1 MFKHLFLFALLGV
14 ALSSCSDF
22 NSVKVKKTNF
32 KDEVLRTQNL
42 VFTFNKELLPDTGLI
57 NKWDTTQYIS
67 FEPKIP
73 GKFMWTGKSELT
85 FSPLGALLP
94 ASSYKATLNK
104 DLTKYSLT
112 KYSIDD
118 DPLLF
123 HTPLLAI
130 SSINSYWS
138 LSEELANQ
146 AEVRCQLNFNN
157 PVSPAKLRSLLKL
170 QVAGKEIPYRIITQN
185 DAESIEVA
193 FVYDPELPDNE
204 IKGEAI
210 ISKGLICQGG
220 NLATENLLK
229 SGFLI
234 PSKDKL
240 TITSTESGFDN
251 GKGFIDVFTSQPLIA
266 EGLNSFISTD
276 PAMNL
281 ETEVLTNGFR
291 IKGEFLGSQT
301 YTLNIKKGI
310 KSLFGRELE
319 DDYTSVISFAD
330 PLPNIS
336 FTEQNAIY
344 LSTKGERNLGVNI
357 VNVPKVKV
365 SIFKIFENNIQHY
378 MRQGKSWEYN
388 YDEATGDYNDYNT
401 WSFDE
406 NYGKPVM
413 TKEIQTRSLQKSGNI
428 SLLNL
433 DFAELN
439 FNDSYKGLYLVKVEA
454 SDRKYIQDAQLLSFS
469 DLGLIVKEGSTDVM
483 VFVNSFRDA
492 TPVKG
497 AKLDFISTNNQ
508 KVYSTVT
515 DNNGVAIFKNAKQVA
530 AGFTLSMVSVR
541 YENDFNFVLF
551 DKTRVET
558 SRFDVGG
565 KRMDNVNY
573 DVFIYGDR
581 DLYRPGDTAYINTIV
596 RTPRWEV
603 VKDIPIK
610 IKLLAPNGREY
621 LNQRFQLNASG
632 AAGTKF
638 FVPRQAMTGSYVIE
652 VYAAND
658 VLLASRKISVEEFVP
673 DRIKVTAKT
682 NKTVYLPAEAI
693 NLDLLAENLYGTPAG
708 GRRFETELR
717 LKRKQL
723 TSNAL
728 PDYSFN
734 IETKNM
740 PVLASIVQ
748 QGNTDA
754 EGKAACILQSAA
766 YNDIGLLEGKIF
778 TTVFDET
785 GRPVNRLNVVEIPT
799 QQVYFGIRNFD
810 TWLSTRKALNL
821 QFAAI
826 DRTGK
831 VLPGATA
838 KVVIINYKYETVIE
852 KQYGRYNY
860 VSQKKEKV
868 VFTRELNIKG
878 SGSVLPFIPLAS
890 GEYEVRIMAPGSENY
905 VSRTFYA
912 YGWGDTNFSSFEV
925 SREGE
930 VIITPDKCIYNPGEK
945 AKLLFKA
952 PFDGQLLVTIEQD
965 NVLSYKFLNLV
976 NKSASMELA
985 VTKDHL
991 PNIYI
996 DATAF
1001 RKSVDM
1007 SIPLTVAH
1015 GVVSLKVD
1023 DVSAKLNV
1031 AISAPEKSRSGIKQT
1046 FTIKTAPDAEV
1057 TIAVVDEGIL
1067 QITDYKT
1074 PDPFSWF
1081 YQKRALGVNSYD
1093 VYALLYPELKRSS
1106 SPAGGEAFDLSRR
1119 INPLTGDRVKLI
1131 SKWSGIRKANSSGE
1145 CSFSMDIPQFS
1156 GALRVMAVAYKGR
1169 QFGSAE
1175 KTMKV
1180 ADPVIIS
1187 MSLPRFLSPG
1197 DNCVVAVSMT
1207 NTTEKGGNANIQ
1219 LTVSGPATV
1228 AGKNSA
1234 STSLKTGAAEVALF
1248 TVNAD
1253 KGIGVATISATVNA
1267 LGQKFTQQ
1275 IDIPVRPA
1283 AGLIFITGTGSV
1295 TAGSVKTFN
1304 AASDLYP
1311 KGIKSALILSK
1322 SPAIEFAKNLDY
1334 LVRYPYGC
1342 LEQTVSTA
1350 FPQLYLADLTK
1361 LFPSA
1366 SGRNFYQ
1373 GGSPGSNVQ
1382 QAILKV
1388 ESMQLYNG
1396 GLSLWPGGGSADWW
1410 ASAYSA
1416 HFLFEAKAAGY
1427 EVNARVLNGILN
1439 FLTQKVKEREMET
1452 YFYFENGV
1460 RKSRNIPRREILYSA
1475 YVLALADKAP
1485 VSAMNYYKSMS
1496 KELSSE
1502 GRYLLASSFMLAGD
1516 VKSFRSVLPKAFG
1529 DEKAI
1534 CEFGGSYSSYLRDKS
1549 LALNS
1554 LLEADPNNPQVDELL
1569 KSISFEM
1576 KNARYYSTQET
1587 AFALLAIGKH
1597 ARKAMA
1603 SDISAD
1609 ISVDGKV
1616 AGKYNNKDLQLP
1628 LDISN
1633 KNVTLTTKGKGTLYY
1648 YYEISGIKLSP
1659 NTADEDKHLKV
1670 RRRFLDRNGNQISG
1684 NSFIQNDLVVVE
1696 ITAQSETGTNVENV
1710 AITDLLPACFE
1721 IENSRLVAERE
1732 MDFMKNRSTPEYT
1745 DIRDDRISFF
1755 TALNGTAKT
1764 FYYTIRAVSK
1774 GTFVIGAVSADAMYN
1789 GEYHSYS
1796 GSGKVIV
1803 K

>member
-1 MFKHLFLFALLGV
+1 MFKNLFLFALLGIIF
-14 ALSSCSDF
+14 SSCSDF
-22 NSVKVKKTNF
+22 NSLKVKKTNF
-32 KDEVLRTQNL
+32 DDEVSRAQNL
-42 VFTFNKELLPDTGLI
+42 VFIFNKELLPDTGLI
-57 NKWDTTQYIS
+57 NKWDTTQYLN
-67 FEPKIP
+67 FEPKIR

-85 FSPLGALLP
+85 FSPLGSMIP
-94 ASSYKATLNK
+94 ASGYKATLTR
-104 DLTKYSLT
+104 DLTKYSKI

-118 DPLLF
+118 DPILF
-123 HTPLLAI
+123 HTPFLAI
-130 SSINSYWS
+130 STINSFWA
-138 LSEELANQ
+138 LSEELSNQ
-146 AEVRCQLNFNN
+146 VEVRCQLNFNN
-157 PVSPAKLRSLLKL
+157 PVSPSKLKPLLKL
-170 QVAGKEIPYRIITQN
+170 RVDGKEMSYRIITQN
-185 DAESIEVA
+185 DADLIEVA
-193 FVYDPELPDNE
+193 FAYDGNSADNAV
-204 IKGEAI
+204 KGNIVIA
-210 ISKGLICQGG
+210 KGLVSAGG
-220 NLATENLLK
+220 NTASPDPIT

-240 TITSTESGFDN
+240 TITATESGFDN
-251 GKGFIDVFTSQPLIA
+251 GKGFIDVFTSQPVIA
-266 EGLNSFISTD
+266 EGLNGFVSTD
-276 PAMNL
+276 PVLNL
-281 ETEVLTNGFR
+281 ETELLTNGFR
-291 IKGEFLGSQT
+291 IKGGFLGSQT

-310 KSLFGRELE
+310 KSLFGREL
-319 DDYTSVISFAD
+319 DDDFTTVISFAD
-330 PLPNIS
+330 PLPGIS

-357 VNVPKVKV
+357 ISVQKVKV
-365 SIFKIFENNIQHY
+365 SVFKIFENNIQHY

-388 YDEATGDYNDYNT
+388 YDEESEEYNDYNT

-406 NYGKPVM
+406 NFGKPVM

-433 DFAELN
+433 DLNELN

-454 SDRKYIQDAQLLSFS
+454 SDRKYIQDVQLLSLS
-469 DLGLIVKEGSTDVM
+469 DLGLIVKEGSSDVM
-483 VFVNSFRDA
+483 VFVNSLRDA

-497 AKLDFISTNNQ
+497 AKLDFISSNNQ

-515 DNNGVAIFKNAKQVA
+515 DNNGVAIFKNAKQIA
-530 AGFTLSMVSVR
+530 AGFKLSMVSVR
-541 YENDFNFVLF
+541 YENDFNFLLF
-551 DKTRVET
+551 NKTRIET

-565 KRMDNVNY
+565 KRTDNVNY

-581 DLYRPGDTAYINTIV
+581 DLYRPGDTAHINTIV

-621 LNQRFQLNASG
+621 LNQRFQLNGSG
-632 AAGTKF
+632 AAETKF
-638 FVPRQAMTGSYVIE
+638 FIPRQAMTGTYMIE
-652 VYAAND
+652 VFAAND
-658 VLLASRKISVEEFVP
+658 VLLASRKISIEEFVP
-673 DRIKVTAKT
+673 DRIKVTTKT
-682 NKTVYLPAEAI
+682 NKAVYLPAEVI

-723 TSNAL
+723 NSKAL
-728 PDYSFN
+728 PEYSFN
-734 IETKNM
+734 LESKNM

-754 EGKAACILQSAA
+754 QGKASSILQSAA
-766 YNDIGLLEGKIF
+766 YRDIGLLEGKIF

-785 GRPVNRLNVVEIPT
+785 GRPVNRLNVIEIPT
-799 QQVYFGIRNFD
+799 QQVYFGIRYFD
-810 TWLSTRKALNL
+810 SWLSTRKTLNL
-821 QFAAI
+821 QFAAV

-831 VLPGATA
+831 VLPGAEA
-838 KVVIINYKYETVIE
+838 KIVIINYRYETVIE
-852 KQYGRYNY
+852 KQNGRYNY

-868 VFTRELNIKG
+868 VFDRVMNIKG
-878 SGSVLPFIPLAS
+878 SGTVLPFIPFES

-912 YGWGDTNFSSFEV
+912 YGWGDTDFSSFEV

-930 VIITPDKCIYNPGEK
+930 VIITPDKIVYGPGDK

-952 PFDGQLLVTIEQD
+952 PFDGQLLVAIEQN

-976 NKSASMELA
+976 NKSASMDLEI
-985 VTKDHL
+985 TKDHL

-1015 GVVSLKVD
+1015 GVISLKVD
-1023 DVSAKLNV
+1023 DASAKLNV
-1031 AISAPEKSRSGIKQT
+1031 AITAPEKSRSGIRQT
-1046 FTIKTAPDAEV
+1046 FTIKTAPDAEL

-1131 SKWSGIRKANSSGE
+1131 SKWSGIRKANASGE
-1145 CSFSMDIPQFS
+1145 CSLSIDIPQFS
-1156 GALRVMAVAYKGR
+1156 GALRIMAVAYKGR

-1197 DNCVVAVSMT
+1197 DQVTVAVSMT
-1207 NTTEKGGNANIQ
+1207 NSTEKACSASVQ
-1219 LTVSGPATV
+1219 LSASGPATV
-1228 AGKNSA
+1228 TGKSSA
-1234 STSLKTGAAEVALF
+1234 SASLKAGGEEVALF
-1248 TVNAD
+1248 SVNAD
-1253 KGIGVATISATVNA
+1253 NGIGVATITASVSA

-1275 IDIPVRPA
+1275 IDIPIRPA
-1283 AGLIFITGTGSV
+1283 GGLTFITGTGSV
-1295 TAGSVKTFN
+1295 AAGSAKTFKST
-1304 AASDLYP
+1304 SDLFP
-1311 KGIKSALILSK
+1311 EGLKSALILSK
-1322 SPAIEFAKNLDY
+1322 SPAVEFSKNLDY

-1350 FPQLYLADLTK
+1350 FPQLYLADIAK
-1361 LFPSA
+1361 LFPA
-1366 SGRNFYQ
+1366 VSGRNMYN
-1373 GGSPGSNVQ
+1373 GGSPGYNVQ

-1396 GLSLWPGGGSADWW
+1396 GLSLWLNGGSADWW
-1410 ASAYSA
+1410 ATAYTV
-1416 HFLFEAKAAGY
+1416 HFLIEAKQAGF
-1427 EVNARVLNGILN
+1427 EVNKKVLDGALK
-1439 FLTQKVKEREMET
+1439 FLMQKVKEREMET
-1452 YFYFENGV
+1452 YFYYENGV
-1460 RKSRNIPRREILYSA
+1460 RKSRNVPRREILYSA
-1475 YVLALADKAP
+1475 YVLTLADMAP
-1485 VSAMNYYKSMS
+1485 VSTLNYYKSMIS
-1496 KELSSE
+1496 ELSSE
-1502 GRYLLASSFMLAGD
+1502 GRYMLASAFMLAGD
-1516 VKSFRSVLPKAFG
+1516 VKSFRNVLPKSFG
-1529 DEKAI
+1529 NEKSI
-1534 CEFGGSYSSYLRDKS
+1534 NEFGGSYSSYLRDRS
-1549 LALNS
+1549 IALNA
-1554 LLEADPNNPQVDELL
+1554 LLEADPNNPQVNELL
-1569 KSISFEM
+1569 KSISVEM
-1576 KNARYYSTQET
+1576 KNARYCSTQET

-1597 ARKAMA
+1597 ARKAAA
-1603 SDISAD
+1603 SDISAQ
-1609 ISVDGKV
+1609 ISIDGKTV
-1616 AGKYNNKDLQLP
+1616 GTYNNKDMQLP
-1628 LDISN
+1628 VNINN
-1633 KNVTLTTKGKGTLYY
+1633 KSVTITSKGNGTLYY
-1648 YYEISGIKLSP
+1648 YYEISGIKLTP
-1659 NTADEDKHLKV
+1659 NIADDDSHLKV
-1670 RRRFLDRNGNQISG
+1670 RRRFLDRNGNTISG
-1684 NSFIQNDLVVVE
+1684 NTFNQNDLVVIE
-1696 ITAQSETGTNVENV
+1696 ITAQSETNTDIQNV

-1732 MDFMKNRSTPEYT
+1732 MGFMKNRSTPEYT

-1755 TALNGTAKT
+1755 TALSGTAKT
-1764 FYYTIRAVSK
+1764 FYYTVRVVSK

-1796 GSGKVIV
+1796 GSGKVSV

>member
-1 MFKHLFLFALLGV
+1 MFKKLFLFALLGV
-14 ALSSCSDF
+14 VFSSCSNF

-32 KDEVLRTQNL
+32 ENEVLRAQNL

-94 ASSYKATLNK
+94 ASDYKATLNT
-104 DLTKYSLT
+104 DLTKFSQA
-112 KYSIDD
+112 KYSVDD
-118 DPLLF
+118 EPVLF
-123 HTPLLAI
+123 HTPFLAI
-130 SSINSYWS
+130 SSINSFWS
-138 LSEELANQ
+138 LSEDMAMQ
-146 AEVRCQLNFNN
+146 VEVRCQVNFNN
-157 PVSPAKLRSLLKL
+157 PVSPSKLKPLLKL
-170 QVAGKEIPYRIITQN
+170 LVSGKEMPYRIITQN
-185 DAESIEVA
+185 DAEVIEVA
-193 FVYDPELPDNE
+193 FAYDSQSADKETKGEMIVAKGLACTGGNTVTKDE
-204 IKGEAI
+204 IK
-210 ISKGLICQGG
+210 SD
-220 NLATENLLK
+220 
-229 SGFLI
+229 FLI

-240 TITSTESGFDN
+240 TITNTESGFDN
-251 GKGFIDVFTSQPLIA
+251 GKGFIDVFTSQPIVA
-266 EGLNSFISTD
+266 EGLSRFISTD
-276 PAMNL
+276 PPLNI
-281 ETEVLTNGFR
+281 ETELLTNGFR

-301 YTLNIKKGI
+301 YTLKINKGV

-319 DDYTSVISFAD
+319 ADFVSAISFSD

-336 FTEQNAIY
+336 FTEKNAVY

-357 VNVPKVKV
+357 INVAKVKV
-365 SIFKIFENNIQHY
+365 SVFKIFENNIQHY
-378 MRQGKSWEYN
+378 MRQGKGWQYN
-388 YDEATGDYNDYNT
+388 YDEESEEYNDNST

-406 NYGKPVM
+406 NFGKPVM

-433 DFAELN
+433 DLNELN
-439 FNDSYKGLYLVKVEA
+439 FNDSYKGLYIVKVES
-454 SDRKYIQDAQLLSFS
+454 SDRKYIQDAQLLSLS
-469 DLGLIVKEGSTDVM
+469 DLGLIVKQGSSDVM
-483 VFVNSFRDA
+483 VFVNSLRDA

-497 AKLDFISTNNQ
+497 ARLDFVSSNNQ

-530 AGFTLSMVSVR
+530 AGFTLSMVSAR

-551 DKTRVET
+551 DKTHVET

-565 KRMDNVNY
+565 KRTDNINY

-581 DLYRPGDTAYINTIV
+581 DLYRPGDTAHINTIV

-603 VKDIPIK
+603 VNGLPVK

-621 LNQRFQLNASG
+621 MNQRYQLNASG
-632 AAGTKF
+632 AAESQF
-638 FVPRQAMTGSYVIE
+638 IIPRQAMTGTYVVE
-652 VYAAND
+652 VYAGND
-658 VLLASRKISVEEFVP
+658 VLLASRRISVEEFVP

-682 NKTVYLPAEAI
+682 NKSVYLPAEPVK
-693 NLDLLAENLYGTPAG
+693 LDLLAENLYGTLAA

-723 TSNAL
+723 TSKAL
-728 PDYSFN
+728 PEYSFN

-754 EGKAACILQSAA
+754 EGKASSVLQSAA
-766 YNDIGLLEGKIF
+766 YRDIGLLEGKIF

-799 QQVYFGIRNFD
+799 QQVYFGIRYFD
-810 TWLSTRKALNL
+810 SWLSTRKALNL
-821 QFAAI
+821 QFAAV

-831 VLPGATA
+831 VLTGAQA
-838 KVVIINYKYETVIE
+838 RIVIINYKYETVIE
-852 KQYGRYNY
+852 KQYSRYNY

-868 VFTRELNIKG
+868 VLDKEMNIKG
-878 SGSVLPFIPLAS
+878 SGTALPFVPVES

-912 YGWGDTNFSSFEV
+912 YGWGDTDFSSFEV

-930 VIITPDKCIYNPGEK
+930 VTITPDKTLYAPGDK
-945 AKLLFKA
+945 AKLLFKS
-952 PFDGQLLVTIEQD
+952 PFDGQLLVAIEQD

-976 NKSASMELA
+976 NKSASMELTI
-985 VTKDHL
+985 TKDHL

-1015 GVVSLKVD
+1015 GIVSLKVND
-1023 DVSAKLNV
+1023 ASAKLNV

-1046 FTIKTAPDAEV
+1046 FMVKTAPDAEV

-1131 SKWSGIRKANSSGE
+1131 SKWSGIRKASSAGE
-1145 CSFSMDIPQFS
+1145 CSFSIDIPQFS

-1187 MSLPRFLSPG
+1187 MSLPRFVSPG

-1207 NTTEKGGNANIQ
+1207 NTTDKSGNATVQ
-1219 LTVSGPATV
+1219 LSASSPATV
-1228 AGKNSA
+1228 ACKNSA
-1234 STSLKTGAAEVALF
+1234 SASLKPGAEQVALF
-1248 TVNAD
+1248 TINSD
-1253 KGIGVATISATVNA
+1253 KGIGVATITATVNA

-1275 IDIPVRPA
+1275 IELPVRPA
-1283 AGLIFITGTGSV
+1283 GGLTFITGSGLV
-1295 TAGSVKTFN
+1295 AAGSAKTFKTTG
-1304 AASDLYP
+1304 DLYP
-1311 KGIKSALILSK
+1311 KGVKSALILSK

-1350 FPQLYLADLTK
+1350 FPQLYLADITK
-1361 LFPSA
+1361 LFPSVA
-1366 SGRNFYQ
+1366 GRKYTQ
-1373 GGSPGSNVQ
+1373 GGSPGYNVQ

-1396 GLSLWPGGGSADWW
+1396 GLSLWPNGGSADWW
-1410 ASAYSA
+1410 ASAYA
-1416 HFLFEAKAAGY
+1416 THFLIEAKEAGY
-1427 EVNARVLNGILN
+1427 EVNKKVLDGVLR

-1460 RKSRNIPRREILYSA
+1460 RKSRNVPRREILYSVF
-1475 YVLALADKAP
+1475 VLALADNAP
-1485 VSAMNYYKSMS
+1485 VSTMNYYKSLS
-1496 KELSSE
+1496 SELSSE
-1502 GRYLLASSFMLAGD
+1502 GQYLLASAFMLAGD
-1516 VKSFRSVLPKAFG
+1516 VKSFRSVLPKSFG
-1529 DEKAI
+1529 NEKVI
-1534 CEFGGSYSSYLRDKS
+1534 SEFGGSYSSFLRDKS
-1549 LALNS
+1549 LALNA
-1554 LLEADPNNPQVDELL
+1554 LLEADPNNPQVNELL

-1597 ARKAMA
+1597 ARKAQA
-1603 SDISAD
+1603 SDVSAV
-1609 ISVDGKV
+1609 IRVDGKV
-1616 AGKYNNKDLQLP
+1616 AGNYNNKDLQLP
-1628 LDISN
+1628 VDLNN
-1633 KNVTLTTKGKGTLYY
+1633 KSVTITTKGKGALYY
-1648 YYEISGIKLSP
+1648 YYELSGIKITP
-1659 NTADEDKHLKV
+1659 NVADEDNHLKV
-1670 RRRFLDRNGNQISG
+1670 RRRFLDRDGNQING
-1684 NSFIQNDLVVVE
+1684 NSFSQNDLVVVE
-1696 ITAQSETGTNVENV
+1696 ITAQSESGTTVQNV

-1732 MDFMKNRSTPEYT
+1732 MSFMKNRTTPEYT

-1764 FYYTIRAVSK
+1764 FYYTVRVVSK

-1796 GSGKVIV
+1796 GSGKVSV
-1803 K
+1803 R